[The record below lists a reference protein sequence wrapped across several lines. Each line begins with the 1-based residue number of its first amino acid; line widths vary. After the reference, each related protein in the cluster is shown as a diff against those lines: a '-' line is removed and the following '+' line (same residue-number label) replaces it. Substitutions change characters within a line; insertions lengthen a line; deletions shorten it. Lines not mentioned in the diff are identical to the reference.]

1 LASELSAEEGEWRET
16 TAMDDSLRAQIENYL
31 SRLDGL
37 SSRGRQLRDALAA
50 DPSSAS
56 VIAENRAWQE
66 DCGVTINQLS
76 GGSKAH
82 WLARAFSQGFLMRS
96 TDGRAVEEVA
106 PTEIVTRLLDV
117 LEQAVASLS
126 GADDGAV
133 ISASSPSEQPAP
145 RRFEFVHNAELQP
158 VVEQAYID
166 SRRALEQ
173 GDFDLALRTSCG
185 ILEAIVTD
193 ALEHKGLSALIASG
207 SPTGK
212 IADWSFET
220 RLTVAER
227 VGLIRGGCARLP
239 AVARAYRDHDGAPKV
254 EVSER
259 DARTTGQV
267 LKVVMRDLDPGR

>member
-1 LASELSAEEGEWRET
+1 
-16 TAMDDSLRAQIENYL
+16 MDDSLRAQIENYL

-37 SSRGRQLRDALAA
+37 SRRGRQIRDALAA
-50 DPSSAS
+50 DPSNTS
-56 VIAENRAWQE
+56 VIAETRAWQE

-96 TDGRAVEEVA
+96 TDGRAVEGAA
-106 PTEIVTRLLDV
+106 PGEIVTRLLDV
-117 LEQAVASLS
+117 LEQAAVSLS

-133 ISASSPSEQPAP
+133 ISASSSSEPPAP
-145 RRFEFVHNAELQP
+145 RRFEFVHNAELRP
-158 VVEQAYID
+158 VAEQAYID
-166 SRRALEQ
+166 SRRALDQ
-173 GDFDLALRTSCG
+173 ADYDRALRTSCG

-207 SPTGK
+207 SPAEK

-239 AVARAYRDHDGAPKV
+239 AVARAYRDADGGSKSTA
-254 EVSER
+254 SER
-259 DARTTGQV
+259 DARVAVQV
-267 LKVVMRDLDPGR
+267 LRVVMRDLDPGR